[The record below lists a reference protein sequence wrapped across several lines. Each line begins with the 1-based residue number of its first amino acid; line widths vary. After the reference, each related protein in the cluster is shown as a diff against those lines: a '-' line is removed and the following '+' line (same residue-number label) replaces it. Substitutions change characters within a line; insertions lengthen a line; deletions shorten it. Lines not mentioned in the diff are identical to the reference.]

1 MDSTPDSP
9 LSPHALG
16 PQLLERLMA
25 PLRQA
30 GWTQA
35 DQWYEDEED
44 EDDSGADAAATV
56 ELSRSNF
63 HLFISWSPAT
73 GRLVIDDPTD
83 GWDWDGYLPPLF
95 ALDEPLIIDL
105 SPQSTQV
112 DRAEAARR
120 AFAAAGLLDVTR
132 IYLPGDETSLRGTL
146 STLFWKEHISPAI
159 RRHRREHDSLQVL
172 RAFGEDFYWR
182 IGSGLRAY
190 PVISPDSVPSAAARG
205 IAEWCWRRES
215 DVEDWH
221 FKIDDIAM
229 ARANIA
235 ATRAVLP
242 HVHLEAIDWHAVRL
256 ALTAPARRLADGQ
269 ALRDTFEEGW
279 GPILASIHREIDLW
293 QQVDEDLGAEATM
306 RLLSMHGSHT
316 ESVGEWWGSGWFETV
331 TRSAIARAADA
342 DTLPAS
348 VLEVFTDPEQFAD
361 AAGGHPDLLDDDT
374 FAWLTRAIFHK
385 RLLQQKA
392 RLPRTTALALPDWAT
407 QSLLA
412 LIESDDEPSPTEA
425 S

>member
-1 MDSTPDSP
+1 MDNTPNSP

-16 PQLLERLMA
+16 PQLLERLTA

-30 GWTQA
+30 GWKQDET
-35 DQWYEDEED
+35 WYEDEED
-44 EDDSGADAAATV
+44 EDDSGHDAPATV

-83 GWDWDGYLPPLF
+83 AWDWDGYLPPLF
-95 ALDEPLIIDL
+95 ALDEPLTIDL
-105 SPQSTQV
+105 SPYSTQV
-112 DRAEAARR
+112 DKAEAARR
-120 AFAAAGLLDVTR
+120 AFAAAGLLDTTR
-132 IYLPGDETSLRGTL
+132 IHLPDDATPLRGTL

-159 RRHRREHDSLQVL
+159 RQHRREHDVLQAL
-172 RAFGEDFYWR
+172 KAFGEDFSWR
-182 IGSGLRAY
+182 IGSGLRTY
-190 PVISPDSVPSAAARG
+190 PVISPDLVPSAAARG
-205 IAEWCWRRES
+205 VAEWCWRRES

-242 HVHLEAIDWHAVRL
+242 HVHPEAIDWHAVRL

-269 ALRDTFEEGW
+269 ALRDIFEEGW
-279 GPILASIHREIDLW
+279 EPILASIHREIDLW
-293 QQVDEDLGAEATM
+293 QRVDEELGPETTM
-306 RLLSMHGSHT
+306 RMLSMHGSHT

-331 TRSAIARAADA
+331 TRRAIGRAADA
-342 DTLPAS
+342 GTLPAS
-348 VLEVFTDPEQFAD
+348 VLEVFTDPEHFAD
-361 AAGGHPDLLDDDT
+361 AAAGHPDLLDDDT
-374 FAWLTRAIFHK
+374 FAWLTRAVFQE
-385 RLLQQKA
+385 RLLRHKA
-392 RLPRTTALALPDWAT
+392 HLPRTTALALPDWVA

-412 LIESDDEPSPTEA
+412 PDDEPSSTEA